1 MKHFQFL
8 CVSINVSKGGSSM
21 NIDKSILQR
30 CKKNDKNAFAELFK
44 FYQNYLFKICFSYV
58 QNEQTALDMLQEI
71 YIKLYKNISKYDEK
85 YPFHPWIRQVA
96 VNTCLNEKRKAV
108 PLSISLSNEDE
119 GFALED
125 QLAAEEDT
133 QKEVEKHDMARI
145 IKQHINSLPEKQR
158 MVIILRYY
166 EDLSYEE
173 ISDLLKLPLGT
184 VKTDLYRA
192 KNALKGRLC
201 KAVN

>member
-1 MKHFQFL
+1 
-8 CVSINVSKGGSSM
+8 M

-30 CKKNDKNAFAELFK
+30 CKKNDKGAFAELFR

-58 QNEQTALDMLQEI
+58 QNEQSALDLMQEI
-71 YIKLYKNISKYDEK
+71 FIKLYKNIAKYDEK
-85 YPFHPWIRQVA
+85 YPFHPWLRRVA
-96 VNTCLNEKRKAV
+96 VNTCLNEKRKQHPQSV
-108 PLSISLSNEDE
+108 PLLKDDEDLSL
-119 GFALED
+119 AD

-133 QKEVEKHDMARI
+133 QQEVERHDMARI
-145 IKQHINSLPEKQR
+145 IRQHINCLPEKQR

-173 ISDLLKLPLGT
+173 ISELMNIPLGT

-192 KNALKGRLC
+192 KNALKDKLC
-201 KAVN
+201 GLVTA